1 MIMNFKNVCIESIVH
16 LLPEEVITSAQIEN
30 KLSAVYKKLNLPF
43 GRLEMFSGIKERRFW
58 KKGTKPSDVA
68 AKAALQALDEAGIV
82 SKNIGCLINSSVSR
96 DFIEPAT
103 ASVVHEKVGLSED
116 TMIFDIS
123 NACLG
128 FVNAMVVVANM
139 IEKGVIKAA
148 LVVGGEDARD
158 LVESTIDHLND
169 DEQLTR
175 KTIKK
180 SFSSL
185 TIGSGAAAA
194 VLVHE
199 SISKFHHQLIG
210 GSCLVS
216 SKFNNLCQGGATCDN
231 DNNSNKLLMN
241 TDSETLLK
249 SGVELAKKTW
259 EKTKKIL
266 NINNDDIKK
275 FICHQVGTAHRKL
288 LSETL
293 GIAPN
298 KDFPTFPF
306 LGNMGS
312 VSLPITLSM
321 AVEKG
326 TINKGDM
333 VALMGIGSGINSMM
347 LGIKW

>member
-1 MIMNFKNVCIESIVH
+1 VNFQNVCIESIVH
-16 LLPEEVITSAQIEN
+16 LLPEEIITSTQIEE
-30 KLSAVYKKLNLPF
+30 KLASVYKKLNLPV

-58 KKGTKPSDVA
+58 NKGTRPSDVA
-68 AKAALQALDEAGIV
+68 AKAALKALDQAGIV
-82 SKNIGCLINSSVSR
+82 SKKIGCLINSSVSR

-103 ASVVHEKVGLSED
+103 ASVVHEKIGLSED

-158 LVESTIDHLND
+158 LVESTIDHLNE
-169 DEQLTR
+169 DEELTR
-175 KTIKK
+175 KSIKK

-199 SISKFHHQLIG
+199 SISKFHHHLIG

-216 SKFNNLCQGGATCDN
+216 SKFNNLCQGGNTC
-231 DNNSNKLLMN
+231 NNKDSNKLLMN

-259 EKTKKIL
+259 EKTKHIL
-266 NINNDDIKK
+266 NLTNDDIKK
-275 FICHQVGTAHRKL
+275 FIFHQVGAAHRKL
-288 LSETL
+288 LCETL
-293 GIAPN
+293 GIDLT

-321 AVEKG
+321 AIEEGDIK
-326 TINKGDM
+326 KGDM

-347 LGIKW
+347 LGVKW